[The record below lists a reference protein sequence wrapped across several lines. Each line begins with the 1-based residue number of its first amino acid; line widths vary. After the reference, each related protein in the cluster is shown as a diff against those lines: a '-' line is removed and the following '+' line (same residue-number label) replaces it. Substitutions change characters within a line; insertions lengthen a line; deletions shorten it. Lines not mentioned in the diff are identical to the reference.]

1 MNAYRTSLLRVTPS
15 SDRARDAL
23 SRWLRD
29 LKEMRAI
36 LSSRHPLLTP
46 ASGCCDGA
54 FPLHAARS
62 IAAPEA
68 KLDFSQQ
75 SDRPKRPCDLGL
87 GFRNKFALR
96 SSHGHV
102 HLGMI
107 ERVPGV
113 NDIYRRMPM
122 LQCPHHEAEA
132 HHTESAAAALETV
145 VSGAAAL
152 YLPWNFAALFCAQAD
167 CPSRRSSER

>member
-1 MNAYRTSLLRVTPS
+1 MS
-15 SDRARDAL
+15 
-23 SRWLRD
+23 
-29 LKEMRAI
+29 
-36 LSSRHPLLTP
+36 
-46 ASGCCDGA
+46 
-54 FPLHAARS
+54 
-62 IAAPEA
+62 
-68 KLDFSQQ
+68 
-75 SDRPKRPCDLGL
+75 
-87 GFRNKFALR
+87 
-96 SSHGHV
+96 

-167 CPSRRSSER
+167 CPSRRSAER